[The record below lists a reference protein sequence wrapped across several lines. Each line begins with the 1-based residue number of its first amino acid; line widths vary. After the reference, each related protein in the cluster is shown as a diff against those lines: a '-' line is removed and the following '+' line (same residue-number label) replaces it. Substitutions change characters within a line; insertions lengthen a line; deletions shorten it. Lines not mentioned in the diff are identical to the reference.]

1 MGYGKAIRL
10 GRVGEGRA
18 RRDILAGC
26 APVEYDGIAIFY
38 QLPRSFLSRTP
49 PLAPMPDLEQLR
61 RNIDAIDDALQEG
74 LRQRAALAR
83 EVVRS
88 KGEGGT
94 PLRPDREARILR
106 RLAERHGGDLPL
118 ESLFRIWREIISA
131 TLQLQTPFQAMVWQ
145 GEGEGSALL
154 PLARDFYGG
163 AIPLTSHADARVILE
178 GLATRSNLIAILPFP
193 DGTAGGK
200 WWREYAESEAAAS
213 IVGVLPFLQ
222 PAAGEE
228 SRALIV
234 AQAPFAPSGA
244 DTSLFA
250 WRCAGDGSENIDIS
264 NSYAEKIDILD
275 KEGEWRLLS
284 VNGYCRGTESS
295 LAPFR
300 ESGELRLLGGYAN
313 PWEAH
318 P

>member
-1 MGYGKAIRL
+1 
-10 GRVGEGRA
+10 
-18 RRDILAGC
+18 
-26 APVEYDGIAIFY
+26 
-38 QLPRSFLSRTP
+38 
-49 PLAPMPDLEQLR
+49 MPELEQLR

-118 ESLFRIWREIISA
+118 DSLFRIWREIISA
-131 TLQLQTPFQAMVWQ
+131 TLQLQTPFEAMVWR
-145 GEGEGSALL
+145 GEGEGCSLL

-163 AIPLTSHADARVILE
+163 AIPLASHGDARVILE
-178 GLATRSNLIAILPFP
+178 QLATRPNFIAILPFP
-193 DGTAGGK
+193 DGTAAGK
-200 WWREYAESEAAAS
+200 WWREYAESDTPAS

-222 PAAGEE
+222 PAAEADAC
-228 SRALIV
+228 ALIV
-234 AQAPFAPSGA
+234 AQAPFAPSGD

-250 WRCAGDGSENIDIS
+250 WRGDVDGSENQNIS
-264 NSYAEKIDILD
+264 YSYEREVDILD
-275 KEGEWRLLS
+275 KEGEWHLLS

-300 ESGELRLLGGYAN
+300 DNGELRSLGGYAN
-313 PWEAH
+313 PWRQG
-318 P
+318 

>member
-1 MGYGKAIRL
+1 MALRFFIN
-10 GRVGEGRA
+10 
-18 RRDILAGC
+18 
-26 APVEYDGIAIFY
+26 
-38 QLPRSFLSRTP
+38 P
-49 PLAPMPDLEQLR
+49 PLFSHAFLRSSPMPDLEQLR

-88 KGEGGT
+88 KGESGT

-145 GEGEGSALL
+145 GEGEGEALL

-163 AIPLTSHADARVILE
+163 AIPLISHGDARVILE
-178 GLATRSNLIAILPFP
+178 RLAARSNLLAILPFP
-193 DGTAGGK
+193 DGSAAGK
-200 WWREYAESEAAAS
+200 WWRDHAESDTTAS

-222 PAAGEE
+222 PAAGAGA
-228 SRALIV
+228 RALIV
-234 AQAPFAPSGA
+234 AQAAFASSGD

-250 WRCAGDGSENIDIS
+250 WRCDVSNRKNENISD
-264 NSYAEKIDILD
+264 NYGAYVDILD
-275 KEGEWRLLS
+275 KEGEWYLLS
-284 VNGYCRGTESS
+284 VNDYCRGTESS
-295 LAPFR
+295 LASFR
-300 ESGELRLLGGYAN
+300 DGGDLRLLGGYAN